1 MHHTVMLVFA
11 TIWVAA
17 NIFLWSSKQSHLV
30 LFWQSVGMA
39 AIAFP
44 AFYFYVTH
52 RD

>member
-17 NIFLWSSKQSHLV
+17 NLFFWSLKQGHIA
-30 LFWQSVGMA
+30 LFFQSVGMA
-39 AIAFP
+39 AIAYP
-44 AFYFYVTH
+44 AIYFYVTH